1 MRTIFIKQSR
11 LQKLADPALAVL
23 IALALVVCAAAYFD
37 ILVK

>member
-1 MRTIFIKQSR
+1 MRNLFIKQSR

-23 IALALVVCAAAYFD
+23 IALALVVCGAAYFD